1 MGDCRLKV
9 RGPCTRRIEHLSSHL
24 YKIAVKRVDVPCT
37 HAFNADTDNLEDE
50 QPSLPYRYPIHVV
63 IMISK
68 ISATIKMEKQGPIRI
83 IHVRV
88 SQQGE
93 KFRCGDL
100 KTALFYT

>member
-50 QPSLPYRYPIHVV
+50 QPALSLSYTRSNHDIQNIRYNKDGKTRPDTNNTR
-63 IMISK
+63 SRF
-68 ISATIKMEKQGPIRI
+68 SAGREIPLR
-83 IHVRV
+83 R
-88 SQQGE
+88 S
-93 KFRCGDL
+93 
-100 KTALFYT
+100 